1 MIDGIGFEAQV
12 LRSSEEPPFL
22 FPCPVLE
29 LLFRRKIYF
38 MGGGKR
44 LFSEIPFS
52 PAPPQQQSTDG
63 SSNTY
68 VRTTRVMLGYC
79 TTKKEVRRG
88 NEKEVLG

>member
-1 MIDGIGFEAQV
+1 
-12 LRSSEEPPFL
+12 
-22 FPCPVLE
+22 
-29 LLFRRKIYF
+29 